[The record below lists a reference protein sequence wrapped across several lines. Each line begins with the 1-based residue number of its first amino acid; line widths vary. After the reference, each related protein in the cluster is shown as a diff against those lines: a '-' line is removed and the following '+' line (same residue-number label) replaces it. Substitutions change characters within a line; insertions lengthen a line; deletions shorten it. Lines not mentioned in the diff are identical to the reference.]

1 MQGRES
7 GREERERKR
16 QRQRKKERKTDHS
29 KFLFSEKESGR
40 SFINRNER
48 KGMGDSCLME
58 RVAHHS
64 LGEQ

>member
-48 KGMGDSCLME
+48 KGINVLGNIHTGIIWSDS
-58 RVAHHS
+58 
-64 LGEQ
+64 